1 MSLLAGLSQN
11 SSPSLKPVHPFI
23 ADSESGAS
31 FFQLASLL
39 EQIQRATLEAKNLVS
54 AARRTTSPARL
65 KPGSWSAAECLD
77 HLARTTRSFL
87 PAISKAVA
95 TAPKLTTNRAFRT
108 GTIALLLIR
117 NLEPPYRLRYKVLP
131 NWCRRKDLRQRG
143 RRSRSHNHGWQNPYC
158 LRPGLP
164 STSEGP
170 VSGARAHY
178 LQCYGASACSSLT
191 NAATYGRSSR
201 FSKRSTRDGAE
212 DRGSEIARRPG
223 IARQH
228 QPTPAREFETPSSVL
243 NDGPSSPHQHL
254 RHSCHRRG
262 FGR

>member
-39 EQIQRATLEAKNLVS
+39 EQIQRATLEAKNLALGRS
-54 AARRTTSPARL
+54 ANDLTSTL

-95 TAPKLTTNRAFRT
+95 TAPRLTTNRAFRT

-131 NWCRRKDLRQRG
+131 QLVPQEKNFEAAWSAFEESQ
-143 RRSRSHNHGWQNPYC
+143 SRLSESV
-158 LRPGLP
+158 LSATGLAIDKVKVQC
-164 STSEGP
+164 P
-170 VSGARAHY
+170 VYAHVTY
-178 LQCYGASACSSLT
+178 NVYGAFRMLT
-191 NAATYGRSSR
+191 AH
-201 FSKRSTRDGAE
+201 E
-212 DRGSEIARRPG
+212 RR
-223 IARQH
+223 
-228 QPTPAREFETPSSVL
+228 
-243 NDGPSSPHQHL
+243 HL
-254 RHSCHRRG
+254 WQIEQILKALDERRALKTAVQ
-262 FGR
+262 R